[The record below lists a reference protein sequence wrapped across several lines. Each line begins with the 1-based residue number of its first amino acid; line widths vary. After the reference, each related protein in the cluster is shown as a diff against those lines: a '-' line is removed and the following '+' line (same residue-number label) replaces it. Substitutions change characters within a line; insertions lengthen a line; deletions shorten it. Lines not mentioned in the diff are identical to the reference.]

1 MKDLGNNHSPITDK
15 NLAKEKKI
23 ISRKLENS
31 GKLDPEIVE
40 KIKDFLEIFGSKIDF
55 IGIVDNNGNSLTIKK
70 E

>member
-1 MKDLGNNHSPITDK
+1 MKDLGNNHSPIADK

-23 ISRKLENS
+23 ISRKKENS

-40 KIKDFLEIFGSKIDF
+40 KIKNFLEIFGSKIDF
-55 IGIVDNNGNSLTIKK
+55 IGIIDNNGNSLTIKK

>member
-31 GKLDPEIVE
+31 GKLDPEIAE